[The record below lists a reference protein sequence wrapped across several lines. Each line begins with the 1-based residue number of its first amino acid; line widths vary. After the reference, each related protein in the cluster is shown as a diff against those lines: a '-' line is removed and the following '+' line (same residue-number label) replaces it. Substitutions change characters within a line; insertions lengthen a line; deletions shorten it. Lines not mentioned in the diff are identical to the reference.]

1 MNVSSRQDGKARWY
15 SPGMSTKTSSPRK
28 KPSSVRHTRAI
39 QRDRQIRPNAAP
51 PDAQIAARLADLVH
65 PATYAQMAAY
75 QAMGLRERIL
85 TLPVMVAFVL
95 SLIWRQLGS
104 VSEAVRV
111 LQREGFLWTSPQ
123 QVSQQALCA
132 RLQRLPAV
140 LFEQVLADVLPQV
153 QQRATTRARP
163 LPPEVADAQRHF
175 AHVLAVDGSTLDS
188 LLRKVGLLRGRD
200 GPVLAGRLGARLDIA
215 SHLPRQVWYEEDS
228 AAHDARFWDQ
238 ILAALPPQTLLL
250 FDLGFRHYARF
261 ASLTEQGQ
269 AFVTR
274 VQTNAALRHERTLAT
289 TGALRDRLVW
299 LGAGSARCQVPLR
312 LVEWTTPK
320 GAPYRYLTNVVDPT
334 ILSAETIVLL
344 YGQRWRMEEA
354 FQAVKRLLGLAYFHT
369 GAVNGIQVQV
379 WATWLLYAVL
389 VDLTDA
395 VAEELHQPLA
405 ALSLEMTYRGLY
417 HFTQAAQR
425 SETSDPVAYLAAE
438 AKSLGLLKRPRRN
451 RLSLADRVHLTNP
464 PAP

>member
-1 MNVSSRQDGKARWY
+1 
-15 SPGMSTKTSSPRK
+15 MSTTSSSLK
-28 KPSSVRHTRAI
+28 KKSSSVRHTRAI

-51 PDAQIAARLADLVH
+51 PDAQIAARLSELVH
-65 PATYAQMAAY
+65 PATYTQLAAY
-75 QAMGLRERIL
+75 QAMGLRERVL

-95 SLIWRQLGS
+95 SLIWRHLGS

-123 QVSQQALCA
+123 SVTQQALCA

-140 LFEQVLADVLPQV
+140 LFERVLAEVLPQV
-153 QQRATTRARP
+153 QQRATLRARP
-163 LPPEVADAQRHF
+163 LPPEVAAAQRSF
-175 AHVLAVDGSTLDS
+175 AHILAVDGSTLDS
-188 LLRKVGLLRGRD
+188 LLRKVGLLRGQDR
-200 GPVLAGRLGARLDIA
+200 PVLAGRIGALLDVA
-215 SHLPRQVWYEEDS
+215 SHLPRQVWYEDDS
-228 AAHDARFWDQ
+228 AAHDQRFWDR
-238 ILAALPPQTLLL
+238 ILAALPQSTLLL
-250 FDLGFRHYARF
+250 FDLGFRNSARF
-261 ASLTEQGQ
+261 ATLTAQGQ
-269 AFVTR
+269 AFVSR
-274 VQTNAALRHERTLAT
+274 VHSNAALRHERMLAT
-289 TGALRDRLVW
+289 TGALRDSLVW
-299 LGAGSARCQVPLR
+299 LGTGSARCRVPLR
-312 LVEWTTPK
+312 LVEWTTPS
-320 GAPYRYLTNVVDPT
+320 GAQHRYLTNVVDPAV
-334 ILSAETIVLL
+334 LSAATIVLL

-354 FQAVKRLLGLAYFHT
+354 FQAVKRLLGLAYFYT

-425 SETSDPVAYLAAE
+425 GETSDPVAYLAAE

>member
-1 MNVSSRQDGKARWY
+1 
-15 SPGMSTKTSSPRK
+15 MSTTSSPPK
-28 KPSSVRHTRAI
+28 KKSSSVRHTRAI

-51 PDAQIAARLADLVH
+51 PDAQIAARLSELVH
-65 PATYAQMAAY
+65 PATYAQIAAY

-95 SLIWRQLGS
+95 SLIWRHLGS

-123 QVSQQALCA
+123 SVTQQALCA
-132 RLQRLPAV
+132 RLQRLPAI
-140 LFEQVLADVLPQV
+140 LFEQVLAEVLPQV
-153 QQRATTRARP
+153 QQRAHARQRP
-163 LPPEVADAQRHF
+163 LPPEIAAARHHF

-188 LLRKVGLLRGRD
+188 LLRKVGLLRGQD
-200 GPVLAGRLGARLDIA
+200 GPVLAGRIGALLDVA
-215 SHLPRQVWYEEDS
+215 SHLPRQVWYEDDS
-228 AAHDARFWDQ
+228 AAHDQRFWDR
-238 ILAALPPQTLLL
+238 ILTALPQHTLLL
-250 FDLGFRHYARF
+250 FALGFRHYARF
-261 ASLTEQGQ
+261 ATLTDQGQ

-274 VQTNAALRHERTLAT
+274 VQSNAALYHERMLAT
-289 TGALRDRLVW
+289 TGALRDSLVW
-299 LGAGSARCQVPLR
+299 LGTGSARCRVPLR
-312 LVEWTTPK
+312 LVEWTTPS
-320 GAPYRYLTNVVDPT
+320 GAQHRYLTNVVDPA

-405 ALSLEMTYRGLY
+405 VLSLEMTYRGLY

-425 SETSDPVAYLAAE
+425 GETSNPVAYLAAE

>member
-1 MNVSSRQDGKARWY
+1 
-15 SPGMSTKTSSPRK
+15 MSTPSSSPK
-28 KPSSVRHTRAI
+28 KKSSSVRHTRAI

-51 PDAQIAARLADLVH
+51 PDAQIAARLSELVH
-65 PATYAQMAAY
+65 PATYAQVAAY

-95 SLIWRQLGS
+95 SLIWRHLGS

-111 LQREGFLWTSPQ
+111 LQREGFLWSSPQ
-123 QVSQQALCA
+123 QVSQQALCT

-140 LFEQVLADVLPQV
+140 LFERVLADVLPQV
-153 QQRATTRARP
+153 QQRADARQRP
-163 LPPEVADAQRHF
+163 LPPEVADAKRHF
-175 AHVLAVDGSTLDS
+175 AHLLAVDGSTLDS
-188 LLRKVGLLRGRD
+188 LLRKVGLLRGQE
-200 GPVLAGRLGARLDIA
+200 GPVLAGRIGALLDVA
-215 SHLPRQVWYEEDS
+215 SHLPRQVWYEDDS
-228 AAHDARFWDQ
+228 AANDERFWER

-261 ASLTEQGQ
+261 ATLSQHGQ

-289 TGALRDRLVW
+289 TGNLRDRVVW
-299 LGAGSARCQVPLR
+299 LGAGAARCVVPLR
-312 LVEWTTPK
+312 LVEWTTPQ
-320 GAPYRYLTNVVDPT
+320 GTEQRYLTNVLDPAV
-334 ILSAETIVLL
+334 LQAETIVLL

-379 WATWLLYAVL
+379 WATWLLYAIM

-395 VAEELHQPLA
+395 VAEALHQPLS

-417 HFTQAAQR
+417 HFTQAAAR
-425 SETSDPVAYLAAE
+425 GETCDPVAYLAAQ
-438 AKSLGLLKRPRRN
+438 AKRLGLLKSPRKH

-464 PAP
+464 PSP